1 MAINVSHY
9 GFMPDG
15 TEVKLYSISNNE
27 NVTLQLINL
36 GATLQSLYTPDKY
49 GRVNDITVGFDS
61 LYGHLNFTDYQ
72 GKVVGRYA
80 NRIANGRFSLNGKD
94 YQLTQNEKDKTCL
107 HSAGEFSDAVWS
119 AIITDD
125 NAVEFSYTSPDG
137 TSGFEG
143 NLTAKVKYTLTED
156 SKVVIDY
163 SAVCDKDTVMNF
175 TNHVYFNLSG
185 SAMSDVL
192 DHEMQMNASH
202 YVPIDADSIP
212 TGEIR
217 SVEGTAFDFNAP
229 CTIGKRIYDNDEQLT
244 LARGYDH
251 NFCLCHKDG
260 EADIT
265 VKENVSGR
273 VLKMYTDLPGVQ
285 LYTGNFLDATV
296 IGKGGM
302 PIVKHAGFCLET
314 QFYPDSPNQPDFPSC
329 VFKAG
334 EEFRSTTVFAVSVEE

>member
-1 MAINVSHY
+1 MVINISHY

-15 TEVKLYSISNNE
+15 KEVKLYSITNDN

-36 GATLQSLYTPDKY
+36 GATLQALYAPDKY
-49 GRVNDITVGFDS
+49 GRINDITVGFDS

-80 NRIANGRFSLNGKD
+80 NRIANGAFSLGGKA

-107 HSAGEFSDAVWS
+107 HSAGEFSDAVWT
-119 AIITDD
+119 AIVIDT

-137 TSGFEG
+137 TAGFEG
-143 NLTAKVKYTLTED
+143 NLTAKVTYSLTD
-156 SKVVIDY
+156 DNRVVIDY

-192 DHEMQMNASH
+192 GHEMQMNASH
-202 YVPIDADSIP
+202 YTPIDADSIP

-217 SVEGTAFDFNAP
+217 AVEGTAFDFRTP
-229 CTIGKRIYDNDEQLT
+229 CTIGKRIGDNDDQLI

-251 NFCLCHKDG
+251 NFCLDRKDG
-260 EADIT
+260 EADVT
-265 VKENVSGR
+265 VKDSVSGR
-273 VLKMYTDLPGVQ
+273 KLEMFTDLPGVQ
-285 LYTGNFLDATV
+285 LYTGNFLDGTV

-314 QFYPDSPNQPDFPSC
+314 QFYPDSPNQPEFPSC
-329 VFKAG
+329 TFKAG
-334 EEFRSTTVFAVSVEE
+334 EKFESTTMFKISIEE

>member
-1 MAINVSHY
+1 MVVNISHY

-15 TEVKLYSISNNE
+15 KEIKLYSITNDNK
-27 NVTLQLINL
+27 VTLQLINL
-36 GATLQSLYTPDKY
+36 GATLQSLYAPDKF
-49 GRVNDITVGFDS
+49 GRVADITVGFDS

-80 NRIANGRFSLNGKD
+80 NRIANGAFSLGGKD

-107 HSAGEFSDAVWS
+107 HSAGEFSDAVWTG
-119 AIITDD
+119 IVVDT

-143 NLTAKVKYTLTED
+143 NLTAKVTYSLTD
-156 SKVVIDY
+156 DNRVVIDY

-175 TNHVYFNLSG
+175 TNHVYFNLNG

-202 YVPIDADSIP
+202 YTPIDADSIP

-217 SVEGTAFDFNAP
+217 AVEGTAFDFNTP
-229 CTIGKRIYDNDEQLT
+229 CTIGKRINDNDEQLI
-244 LARGYDH
+244 LAKGYDH
-251 NFCLCHKDG
+251 NFCLSHEDD
-260 EADIT
+260 EAAVT
-265 VKENVSGR
+265 VKEHVSGR
-273 VLKMYTDLPGVQ
+273 KLEMYTDLPGVQ
-285 LYTGNFLDATV
+285 LYTGNFLDGTV

-302 PIVKHAGFCLET
+302 PIVRHAGFCLET

-334 EEFRSTTVFAVSVEE
+334 EKFESRTVFKITVEE

>member
-1 MAINVSHY
+1 MKTNISHY

-15 TEVKLYSISNNE
+15 KEIKLYSITNDN

-36 GATLQSLYTPDKY
+36 GATLQALYAPDKD
-49 GRVNDITVGFDS
+49 GRVQDITIGFDS

-80 NRIANGRFSLNGKD
+80 NRIANGAFSLGGKD

-107 HSAGEFSDAVWS
+107 HSAGEFSDAVWT
-119 AIITDD
+119 AIVVDT

-137 TSGFEG
+137 TAGFEG
-143 NLTAKVKYTLTED
+143 NLTAKVTYSLTD
-156 SKVVIDY
+156 DNRVVIAY

-202 YVPIDADSIP
+202 YTPIDADSIP

-217 SVEGTAFDFNAP
+217 AVEGTAFDFRTP
-229 CTIGKRIYDNDEQLT
+229 CTIGKRIGDNDEQLI

-251 NFCLCHKDG
+251 NFCLDGKDG
-260 EADIT
+260 EADVT
-265 VKENVSGR
+265 VKDSISGR
-273 VLKMYTDLPGVQ
+273 KLEMFTDLPGVQ
-285 LYTGNFLDATV
+285 LYTGNFLDGTI

-302 PIVKHAGFCLET
+302 PLVKHAGFCLET
-314 QFYPDSPNQPDFPSC
+314 QYYPDSPNQPDFPSC

-334 EEFRSTTVFAVSVEE
+334 EKFESTTMFKISVEK

>member
-1 MAINVSHY
+1 MKTNISHY

-15 TEVKLYSISNNE
+15 KEIKLYSITNDN

-36 GATLQSLYTPDKY
+36 GATLQALYAPDKN
-49 GRVNDITVGFDS
+49 GTVADVTVGFDS

-80 NRIANGRFSLNGKD
+80 NRIANGAFSLGDKK

-107 HSAGEFSDAVWS
+107 HSAGEFSDAVWN
-119 AIITDD
+119 AIVIDT

-137 TSGFEG
+137 TAGFEG
-143 NLTAKVKYTLTED
+143 NLTAKVTYSLTD
-156 SKVVIDY
+156 DNRVVIDY

-185 SAMSDVL
+185 SASSDVL
-192 DHEMQMNASH
+192 EHEMQMNASH
-202 YVPIDADSIP
+202 YTPIDADSIP
-212 TGEIR
+212 IGELR
-217 SVEGTAFDFNAP
+217 PVEGTAFDFNTP
-229 CTIGKRIYDNDEQLT
+229 CTIGKRIGDSDEQLI
-244 LARGYDH
+244 LAKGYDH
-251 NFCLCHKDG
+251 NFCLNHKDG
-260 EADIT
+260 EADVT
-265 VKENVSGR
+265 VVEKISGR
-273 VLKMYTDLPGVQ
+273 KLEMFTDLPGVQ
-285 LYTGNFLDATV
+285 LYTGNFLDGTV

-314 QFYPDSPNQPDFPSC
+314 QFYPDSPNQPNFPSC

-334 EEFRSTTVFAVSVEE
+334 EKFESTTMFRISVEK

>member
-1 MAINVSHY
+1 MVVNISHY

-15 TEVKLYSISNNE
+15 KEIKLYSITNDNK
-27 NVTLQLINL
+27 VTLQLINL
-36 GATLQSLYTPDKY
+36 GATLQSLYAPDKF
-49 GRVNDITVGFDS
+49 GRVADITVGFDS

-80 NRIANGRFSLNGKD
+80 NRIANGAFSLGGKD

-107 HSAGEFSDAVWS
+107 HSAGEFSDAVWTG
-119 AIITDD
+119 IVVDT

-137 TSGFEG
+137 ASGFEG
-143 NLTAKVKYTLTED
+143 NLTAKVTYSLTD
-156 SKVVIDY
+156 DNRVVIDY

-175 TNHVYFNLSG
+175 TNHVYFNLNG

-202 YVPIDADSIP
+202 YTPIDADSIP

-217 SVEGTAFDFNAP
+217 AVEGTAFDFNTP
-229 CTIGKRIYDNDEQLT
+229 CTIGKRINDNDEQLI
-244 LARGYDH
+244 LAKGYDH
-251 NFCLCHKDG
+251 NFCLSHEDD
-260 EADIT
+260 EAAVT
-265 VKENVSGR
+265 VKEHVSGR
-273 VLKMYTDLPGVQ
+273 KLEMYTDLPGVQ
-285 LYTGNFLDATV
+285 LYTGNFLDGTV

-302 PIVKHAGFCLET
+302 PIVRHAGFCLET
-314 QFYPDSPNQPDFPSC
+314 QFYPDSPNQLDFPSC

-334 EEFRSTTVFAVSVEE
+334 EKFESRTVFKITVEE

>member
-1 MAINVSHY
+1 MVVNISHY

-15 TEVKLYSISNNE
+15 KEIKLYSITNDNK
-27 NVTLQLINL
+27 VTLQLINL
-36 GATLQSLYTPDKY
+36 GATLQSLYAPDKF
-49 GRVNDITVGFDS
+49 GRVADITVGFDS

-80 NRIANGRFSLNGKD
+80 NRIAGGAFSLGGKD

-107 HSAGEFSDAVWS
+107 HSAGEFSDAVWTG
-119 AIITDD
+119 IVVDT

-137 TSGFEG
+137 ASGFEG
-143 NLTAKVKYTLTED
+143 NLTAKVTYSLTD
-156 SKVVIDY
+156 DNRVVIDY
-163 SAVCDKDTVMNF
+163 SAVCDKDTVMSF
-175 TNHVYFNLSG
+175 TNHVYFNLNG

-192 DHEMQMNASH
+192 DHEMQINASH
-202 YVPIDADSIP
+202 YTPIDADSIP

-217 SVEGTAFDFNAP
+217 AVEGTAFDFNTP
-229 CTIGKRIYDNDEQLT
+229 CTIGKRINDNDEQLI

-251 NFCLCHKDG
+251 NFCLSHGDD
-260 EADIT
+260 EAAVT
-265 VKENVSGR
+265 VKEHVSGR
-273 VLKMYTDLPGVQ
+273 KLEMYTDLPGVQ
-285 LYTGNFLDATV
+285 LYTGNFLDGTV

-302 PIVKHAGFCLET
+302 PLVKHAGFCLET

-334 EEFRSTTVFAVSVEE
+334 EKFESRTVFKITVEE